1 MPTQQRNGGGNAS
14 AAQVLR
20 DKETRIRLDDC
31 TYIINR
37 ANASPALEMLLS
49 LGPILEDLTLPMD
62 KDAEIRELPVGKIL
76 ARLNSPDFGQLRNF
90 LIAQINVVRDGA
102 KPYRFADNYDAHL
115 DMYPAHYVPVLVK
128 SFGFQF
134 SRFFR
139 AGAGAL
145 GLVPAKFRAML
156 DPTASPEQPSE

>member
-1 MPTQQRNGGGNAS
+1 MQTQQRNGGGNAS
-14 AAQVLR
+14 AAQLLR
-20 DKETRIRLDDC
+20 DRETRIRLDDC
-31 TYIINR
+31 TYIINLS
-37 ANASPALEMLLS
+37 NASPALEMLLS

-90 LIAQINVVRDGA
+90 LIAHINVIRDGA
-102 KPYRFADNYDAHL
+102 KPYRFADNYDQHL